1 MTKKLSIAGL
11 VVAAAASSAV
21 VFGIAPAKAACLPSD
36 PSATCAT
43 FDPSS
48 ASNIAEY
55 TGFSG
60 TYTND
65 TPLTRVRVLFQATGT
80 FNLPFNI
87 TNITLFGD
95 GLNPAGEALSDVSI
109 TSTGLE
115 GAQGGISG
123 FITGL
128 NLNSQT
134 FANSKLS
141 FTIPSG
147 VASAGSGA
155 TLTAF
160 INYQNATN
168 PTLFANTSG
177 NNFTTTVTSGP
188 SVATPAPISILGA
201 GAAFGFSRRLRKQ
214 IKQVA

>member
-11 VVAAAASSAV
+11 VVAAAASSTI
-21 VFGIAPAKAACLPSD
+21 VFSIAPVRAACLPSD

-48 ASNIAEY
+48 ASNILERSGF
-55 TGFSG
+55 TGS
-60 TYTND
+60 YTNA
-65 TPLTRVRVLFQATGT
+65 TPLTQVRVLFQATGT
-80 FNLPFNI
+80 FSLPFDI

-95 GLNPAGEALSDVSI
+95 GLSPTGQALSNVSI
-109 TSTGLE
+109 TSTGLS
-115 GAQGGISG
+115 GNQGGISA

-128 NLNSQT
+128 NLNSQNFT
-134 FANSKLS
+134 NSKIS

-160 INYQNATN
+160 INYQNNTN

-188 SVATPAPISILGA
+188 PVPTPGPISILGA
-201 GAAFGFSRRLRKQ
+201 GAAFGFTRRLRRR
-214 IKQVA
+214 ISVSA